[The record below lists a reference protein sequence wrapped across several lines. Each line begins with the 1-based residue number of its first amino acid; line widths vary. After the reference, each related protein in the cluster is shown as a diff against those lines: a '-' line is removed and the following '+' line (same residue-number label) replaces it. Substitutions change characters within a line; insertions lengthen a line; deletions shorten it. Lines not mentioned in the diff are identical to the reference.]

1 MDDGNVGTTSGE
13 DKKTDRDR
21 RAGRDAAGKRDSGG
35 VREQLGRF
43 DTPPP
48 EIPPGAPL
56 APPPVFFKDR
66 PAADSGERPSTLVEF
81 PRAAGNGE
89 PDLGLPGGRRS
100 RAFHDPEADQP
111 EPPKPFTV
119 VRGGQNE
126 DEEHVSA
133 RSLSPSAAAAIGDLA
148 AAMIGPLAGGIA
160 AGSAAVFVIAAL
172 TVLIMRG
179 VARRSALTE
188 REITGVSPVVATI
201 TVFAATLTLDSS
213 GGLTGALVVAG
224 LTFVA
229 GATAALVLNAVYDRF
244 VHTRIA
250 VIGRATHAHDLA
262 WALAEEGVSRY
273 TVVGHIAPD
282 VAKENARD
290 LRHVSFKVR
299 ALGLLPDL
307 SHIVAR
313 HDIDM
318 LVLADGVDRL
328 QVFERASVCTERYRT
343 RLVALSAFEEAVFQR
358 VPLDQ
363 INIAWMQHIMH
374 PSFRPAPRLA
384 TRAIDIGGALLIALV
399 SSPLWIPASLAV
411 AATGRPVLQRRRVVG
426 ERGRSFA
433 LLKFRTTPVA
443 GDPLIDLDPP
453 ITRVGRVLRR
463 LHIDALPLLINV
475 LRGDMSLV
483 GPRPACPK
491 DVTRLEQ
498 EVPFYGRRHLLKP
511 GITGWAQ
518 LRTAGAAS
526 DAGDGE
532 DGGELTTL
540 TLSRDLFY
548 LKHQSLFLYGYILAA
563 SFWAAL
569 TGSLQLRER
578 ES

>member
-13 DKKTDRDR
+13 DSKTDRER
-21 RAGRDAAGKRDSGG
+21 RGAKRDGAG

-43 DTPPP
+43 DSPPA

-66 PAADSGERPSTLVEF
+66 SAPPAGDRSPTLVDF
-81 PRAAGNGE
+81 PPRDANGE
-89 PDLGLPGGRRS
+89 PELGLAGGRRS
-100 RAFHDPEADQP
+100 RAHGDATADHP
-111 EPPKPFTV
+111 VTPKPFTV
-119 VRGGQNE
+119 VRGGQG
-126 DEEHVSA
+126 EEEENDSA
-133 RSLSPSAAAAIGDLA
+133 RSLSPSTAAAVGDLT
-148 AAMIGPLAGGIA
+148 AAMIGPLAGGIVA
-160 AGSAAVFVIAAL
+160 RSAAVFVVAAL

-201 TVFAATLTLDSS
+201 TVFATCLAFDAP
-213 GGLTGALVVAG
+213 GGLSETLVVAG

-229 GATAALVLNAVYDRF
+229 GASAALLLNALYDRF

-250 VIGRATHAHDLA
+250 VIGRANHAHDLA
-262 WALAEEGVSRY
+262 WALAEEGVNRY
-273 TVVGHIAPD
+273 TVVGHVAPD

-328 QVFERASVCTERYRT
+328 QVFERAAVCTERYRT
-343 RLVALSAFEEAVFQR
+343 RLVALGAFEEAVFQR
-358 VPLDQ
+358 VSLDQ
-363 INIAWMQHIMH
+363 INVAWMQHIMH

-384 TRAIDIGGALLIALV
+384 TRAIDIVGALLIALL
-399 SSPLWIPASLAV
+399 SAPLWIPAAV
-411 AATGRPVLQRRRVVG
+411 AVAVTGRPVLQRRRVVG

-443 GDPLIDLDPP
+443 GDPLVDLDPP
-453 ITRVGRVLRR
+453 ITRTGRLLRR
-463 LHIDALPLLINV
+463 LRIDALPLLINV

-491 DVTRLEQ
+491 DVTRLEHD
-498 EVPFYGRRHLLKP
+498 VPFYGRRHLLKP
-511 GITGWAQ
+511 GITG
-518 LRTAGAAS
+518 
-526 DAGDGE
+526 
-532 DGGELTTL
+532 
-540 TLSRDLFY
+540 
-548 LKHQSLFLYGYILAA
+548 
-563 SFWAAL
+563 
-569 TGSLQLRER
+569 
-578 ES
+578 